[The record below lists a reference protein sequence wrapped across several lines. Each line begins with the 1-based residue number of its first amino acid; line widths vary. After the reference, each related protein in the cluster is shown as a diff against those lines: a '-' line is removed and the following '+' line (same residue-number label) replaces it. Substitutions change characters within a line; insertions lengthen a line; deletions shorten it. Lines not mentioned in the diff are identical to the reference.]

1 MTTVSSLWLTTQFA
15 KVPSRPLRPCRTLF
29 ASAPNATRTVAP
41 ICAYR
46 SRPTP
51 RAGLA
56 SFLGLDCF
64 TPSRRELPPSLEG
77 GMRGLPALPSFRQ
90 QRLILR
96 PISFKPPR
104 MMWSGWRLAA
114 RGTASLA
121 PVSVDLPCFDLLL
134 TRAPLTICASLHH
147 RRCCSPH
154 FRASWIN

>member
-1 MTTVSSLWLTTQFA
+1 MTSESFRRLTTQSA

-29 ASAPNATRTVAP
+29 VSAPDATRNVAP
-41 ICAYR
+41 ICGYR
-46 SRPTP
+46 SRPIP

-64 TPSRRELPPSLEG
+64 IPSRRELPPSLEG

-96 PISFKPPR
+96 PISSKPPR

-114 RGTASLA
+114 RDTASLA
-121 PVSVDLPCFDLLL
+121 PVSVDLPCFGPLL